1 MGGER
6 AVAEFEEKLNSILGN
21 PQAMEQIMTLARS
34 LSGEEGRGEGEA
46 VLSSGEEEH
55 GDRSG
60 PPPDLA
66 DLADLLG
73 QIDPRMIRTGMEV
86 IRQVQS
92 TEDRNAALLQALR
105 PFLREERRGRLDRAI
120 RIARMTRVV
129 RAAITAFGERGTG
142 EGV

>member
-1 MGGER
+1 M
-6 AVAEFEEKLNSILGN
+6 AEFEEKLNSILGN

-34 LSGEEGRGEGEA
+34 LSGEEGRGEEEA